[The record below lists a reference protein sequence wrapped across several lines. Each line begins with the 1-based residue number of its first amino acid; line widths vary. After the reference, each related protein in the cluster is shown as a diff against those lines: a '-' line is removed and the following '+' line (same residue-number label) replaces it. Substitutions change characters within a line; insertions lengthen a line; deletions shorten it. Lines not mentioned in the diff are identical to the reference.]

1 MLRSLGRCC
10 LGKVD
15 LLMADS
21 TAEVLLAS
29 LSFPLPLSITHPPAL
44 QVCCFFVFVET
55 RATSTVFGWLE
66 VHLFLSEKRG
76 RKSHF
81 GIILVSFASGI
92 RKFCMASRSLLP
104 MSTETK
110 QDLREPV
117 LLMA

>member
-1 MLRSLGRCC
+1 VEAGS
-10 LGKVD
+10 
-15 LLMADS
+15 A
-21 TAEVLLAS
+21 AEVLPFS
-29 LSFPLPLSITHPPAL
+29 LNNPLPLLRTHPPSL
-44 QVCCFFVFVET
+44 LVCCFFVLAEMG
-55 RATSTVFGWLE
+55 ATSTASGRLE
-66 VHLFLSEKRG
+66 VNLLLSEKRG